1 MRTPLRALE
10 ADLVEQ
16 RVGDR
21 LLRGLHRAVLAGA
34 LAGAH
39 HRLAHLVHHR
49 ADVGEVEVDDA
60 GADHQVGDALDA
72 LVEHVVGEREGLGEG
87 GLLVGQPEQVLV
99 RDDDQGVDVALQL
112 LDALLG
118 LLHPARALE
127 LEGLGD
133 DADGQDA
140 HLAGGLGDDRRG
152 TGAGAAAHA
161 GGDEAHVA
169 AGEALDDLLDQLLGR
184 GGADLGAGA
193 GAEALGDAGA
203 ELELVAGLALL
214 QRLGVGVGDDE
225 LAALERFSI
234 MLLTALPPAPP
245 TPITVIR
252 GLRSW
257 VTGMLSVSAICCY
270 RLLWSPL
277 PPRPRADLSS
287 LIR

>member
-1 MRTPLRALE
+1 MPVATTETRIKPAISGSSVEPTMMLASGSTSARMRFAASSSSKSVRSGPAVMLISTPLRALE

-21 LLRGLHRAVLAGA
+21 LLGGLHRAVLAGG

-60 GADHQVGDALDA
+60 GPDHQVGDALDA

-87 GLLVGQPEQVLV
+87 GLLVGEPEQVLV

-112 LDALLG
+112 LDARLG

-127 LEGLGD
+127 LEGLGH

-152 TGAGAAAHA
+152 AGAGAAAHA

-169 AGEALDDLLDQLLGR
+169 AAT
-184 GGADLGAGA
+184 GA
-193 GAEALGDAGA
+193 
-203 ELELVAGLALL
+203 
-214 QRLGVGVGDDE
+214 R
-225 LAALERFSI
+225 RSPRS
-234 MLLTALPPAPP
+234 TPRPPP
-245 TPITVIR
+245 R
-252 GLRSW
+252 
-257 VTGMLSVSAICCY
+257 
-270 RLLWSPL
+270 
-277 PPRPRADLSS
+277 RPRAG
-287 LIR
+287 RRRRGPR